1 MNDSD
6 IQLLGFSK
14 ATQDLLKVTQVP
26 LGVQGG
32 EQITS
37 EAFIE
42 IWLDTRERCTFIYQ
56 TGTHVLKLQT

>member
-42 IWLDTRERCTFIYQ
+42 IWLDTRERCTFI
-56 TGTHVLKLQT
+56 